1 LSSNLKKLFRAATVT
16 VCLLLSAFSQAAE
29 LRDVAV
35 EREDDRYQLN
45 STTWFDVSPQELY
58 DVLTN
63 YELFSKFTS
72 AIVESRNVDADD
84 EGRPQFYARMEGC
97 VLVWCKSFVR
107 HGHLLLDPL
116 TEIVAISD
124 PERSDF
130 KLSREEWQLVPEGE
144 GTLMIYQ
151 FEMIPDF
158 WVPPII
164 GPYYIKRA
172 LRSGGNTAVNR
183 IEALAKG
190 EEPIP

>member
-1 LSSNLKKLFRAATVT
+1 MA
-16 VCLLLSAFSQAAE
+16 VCLLLSTFSQAAE
-29 LRDVAV
+29 LREVAV
-35 EREDDRYQLN
+35 EREKDRYQLN

-72 AIVESRNVDADD
+72 AIVESRNVEADE

-107 HGHLLLDPL
+107 NGHLLLDPL

-172 LRSGGNTAVNR
+172 LRLGGNTAVNR